1 MEILRDLSFENLTM
15 ELLSELIN
23 GITAV
28 DIKSNNAKDQKN
40 NSDKETETFNGTE
53 ANNDTSSLVIVD

>member
-1 MEILRDLSFENLTM
+1 MKA
-15 ELLSELIN
+15 ELIN

-53 ANNDTSSLVIVD
+53 ANNDTSSSVIVD

>member
-1 MEILRDLSFENLTM
+1 MKA
-15 ELLSELIN
+15 ELIN

-40 NSDKETETFNGTE
+40 NSDNETETFNVTE
-53 ANNDTSSLVIVD
+53 ANNDTGSMVIIDN

>member
-40 NSDKETETFNGTE
+40 NSDKEIETFNGTE
-53 ANNDTSSLVIVD
+53 ANNDTSSMVIVD